1 MKNFSERKNGI
12 FSNQFLL
19 KFLSNRKKT
28 EMISEKEKEKKEE
41 EIENIKDKN
50 INIKAPLK
58 IIHSETDY
66 NSIEWLDQFSKK
78 KKDKF
83 IQRTKESINKYKTSR
98 NLLKNKQNNL
108 NRLNSFSKE
117 SSVNN
122 FQFKQSKFSFNKSV
136 NGKKGNSTE
145 KNKFNQIKLIKQ
157 LKEELKEN
165 PNKLDYILK
174 NKSTEKIKN
183 IKIEKIK
190 SNNSKKE
197 IRNSFHFIQHSNKQN
212 INNSMSSKNNIMN
225 KTNIEMNQKKKKK
238 LYNKIKSKSN
248 DLGNIKNIKNI
259 KNEKKENSIRII
271 QKRNFYNKYYSN
283 NNSKFLNEKNI
294 SQSQKNIIKNPK
306 EKILLYGNIK
316 IKIIENP
323 RISKKKL
330 NNYTMTEPIDLIR
343 ANNFKSSEIRA
354 NSESNIPLKI
364 GTSSS
369 MKNKYRDLI
378 CEYESEIDS

>member
-122 FQFKQSKFSFNKSV
+122 FQFKQSKFSFNKSI

-190 SNNSKKE
+190 SNNSKKK

-248 DLGNIKNIKNI
+248 DLGNIKNI

>member
-83 IQRTKESINKYKTSR
+83 IQRAKESINKYKTSR

-122 FQFKQSKFSFNKSV
+122 FQFKQSKFSFNKSI

-190 SNNSKKE
+190 TNNSKKK

-248 DLGNIKNIKNI
+248 DLGNIKNI

>member
-1 MKNFSERKNGI
+1 
-12 FSNQFLL
+12 
-19 KFLSNRKKT
+19 
-28 EMISEKEKEKKEE
+28 MISEKEKEKKEE

-122 FQFKQSKFSFNKSV
+122 FQFKQSKFSFNKSI

-174 NKSTEKIKN
+174 NKSTEKIK
-183 IKIEKIK
+183 
-190 SNNSKKE
+190 SNNSKKK

-225 KTNIEMNQKKKKK
+225 KTNIEIKKKKK
-238 LYNKIKSKSN
+238 
-248 DLGNIKNIKNI
+248 KN
-259 KNEKKENSIRII
+259 
-271 QKRNFYNKYYSN
+271 Y
-283 NNSKFLNEKNI
+283 
-294 SQSQKNIIKNPK
+294 IIK
-306 EKILLYGNIK
+306 
-316 IKIIENP
+316 
-323 RISKKKL
+323 
-330 NNYTMTEPIDLIR
+330 
-343 ANNFKSSEIRA
+343 
-354 NSESNIPLKI
+354 
-364 GTSSS
+364 
-369 MKNKYRDLI
+369 
-378 CEYESEIDS
+378 

>member
-122 FQFKQSKFSFNKSV
+122 FQFKQSKFSFNKSI

-190 SNNSKKE
+190 SNNSKKKLE
-197 IRNSFHFIQHSNKQN
+197 ILFILFN
-212 INNSMSSKNNIMN
+212 IQI
-225 KTNIEMNQKKKKK
+225 
-238 LYNKIKSKSN
+238 NKI
-248 DLGNIKNIKNI
+248 L
-259 KNEKKENSIRII
+259 
-271 QKRNFYNKYYSN
+271 
-283 NNSKFLNEKNI
+283 
-294 SQSQKNIIKNPK
+294 IIKC
-306 EKILLYGNIK
+306 LL
-316 IKIIENP
+316 KII
-323 RISKKKL
+323 
-330 NNYTMTEPIDLIR
+330 
-343 ANNFKSSEIRA
+343 
-354 NSESNIPLKI
+354 
-364 GTSSS
+364 
-369 MKNKYRDLI
+369 
-378 CEYESEIDS
+378 

>member
-122 FQFKQSKFSFNKSV
+122 FQFKQSKFSFNKSI

-190 SNNSKKE
+190 TNNSKKK

-225 KTNIEMNQKKKKK
+225 KTNIEMNQKKKKN
-238 LYNKIKSKSN
+238 Y
-248 DLGNIKNIKNI
+248 
-259 KNEKKENSIRII
+259 
-271 QKRNFYNKYYSN
+271 
-283 NNSKFLNEKNI
+283 
-294 SQSQKNIIKNPK
+294 IIK
-306 EKILLYGNIK
+306 
-316 IKIIENP
+316 
-323 RISKKKL
+323 
-330 NNYTMTEPIDLIR
+330 
-343 ANNFKSSEIRA
+343 
-354 NSESNIPLKI
+354 
-364 GTSSS
+364 
-369 MKNKYRDLI
+369 
-378 CEYESEIDS
+378 

>member
-190 SNNSKKE
+190 SNNSKKK

-225 KTNIEMNQKKKKK
+225 KTNIEMNQKKKKQ

-248 DLGNIKNIKNI
+248 DLGNIKNI

>member
-190 SNNSKKE
+190 TNNSKKK

-248 DLGNIKNIKNI
+248 DLGNIKNI

>member
-122 FQFKQSKFSFNKSV
+122 FQFKQSKFSFNKSI

-248 DLGNIKNIKNI
+248 DLGNIKNI

>member
-122 FQFKQSKFSFNKSV
+122 FQFKQSKFSFNKSI

-190 SNNSKKE
+190 TNNSKKK

-248 DLGNIKNIKNI
+248 DLGNIKNI

>member
-190 SNNSKKE
+190 SNNSKKK

-248 DLGNIKNIKNI
+248 DLGNIKNI

>member
-122 FQFKQSKFSFNKSV
+122 FQFKQSKFSFNKSI

-190 SNNSKKE
+190 TNNSKKK

-212 INNSMSSKNNIMN
+212 INNSMSSKNNIMK
-225 KTNIEMNQKKKKK
+225 KTKKKIKKKKKKK

-248 DLGNIKNIKNI
+248 DLGNIKNI